1 MAPFSAMLFSGPIS
15 SSSSPSSSSFGMVLA
30 FFLSLALCSFLVE
43 YEHVLRNSTC
53 EVYEPLCRNIQ
64 VVGRFVSFGLAV
76 DRAHMAAQEPRIL
89 PFFEGIGAG
98 AQVGLDLT
106 WLYDECVPEVSHG
119 CECPNSVQPMTRSWV
134 RQKAR

>member
-1 MAPFSAMLFSGPIS
+1 MAPFSVLPSPGS
-15 SSSSPSSSSFGMVLA
+15 LSSSPSSSLSSFGMVLA

-43 YEHVLRNSTC
+43 CEHVLRDSTC
-53 EVYEPLCRNIQ
+53 EGHEPHCRNIQ

-89 PFFEGIGAG
+89 PCFEGLGAG
-98 AQVGLDLT
+98 AKVASDLT

-119 CECPNSVQPMTRSWV
+119 CECPTSVQPMMRG
-134 RQKAR
+134 

>member
-1 MAPFSAMLFSGPIS
+1 MAPFSVLPSPGS
-15 SSSSPSSSSFGMVLA
+15 LSSSPSSSPSSFGMVLA

-43 YEHVLRNSTC
+43 CEHVLRNSTC
-53 EVYEPLCRNIQ
+53 EGHEPHCRNIQ

-89 PFFEGIGAG
+89 PCCEGLGAG
-98 AQVGLDLT
+98 AKVPSDLT

-119 CECPNSVQPMTRSWV
+119 V
-134 RQKAR
+134 RMP

>member
-1 MAPFSAMLFSGPIS
+1 MAPFSAMLLSGPIS
-15 SSSSPSSSSFGMVLA
+15 SSSSPSPSFFGMVLA

-43 YEHVLRNSTC
+43 CEHVLRDSTC
-53 EVYEPLCRNIQ
+53 EGHEPHCRNIQ

-89 PFFEGIGAG
+89 PCFEGLRAG
-98 AQVGLDLT
+98 AKVASDLT

-119 CECPNSVQPMTRSWV
+119 CECPNSVQPMTRS
-134 RQKAR
+134 